1 VTTDASVAGAVP
13 ALEGRGVQ
21 RTVLPNGLTVL
32 SEHMPGVRSVAI
44 GAWVRAASLHE
55 APEKMGVSHFLEH
68 MVFKGSERRSA
79 RELALSLESLGGAL
93 DAYTGREH
101 TSFQARV
108 LDEHLPQAADVLFDL
123 MFRPALRDADLQ
135 LERGVI
141 LEEISMVDD
150 TPDDLVFEI
159 HNEVLWGG
167 HPFGYQILGTRETV
181 TALEVQD
188 LRALHERAYR
198 PSQVVVAAAGN
209 VTHEQLLDVLAA
221 TGWLALPA
229 GDPTRLI
236 VPAAVPAPPTD
247 RFVERDSQQ
256 MHLVFGNAVV
266 PYGDARRHP
275 LMLVNTLLG
284 GGMSSRLFQ
293 RVREELG
300 LAYSVHSF
308 QSFSVTAGSQGI
320 YVGCAPERA
329 DEAVRAVNAE
339 LMKIVEDGIP
349 DDELAMGKQQLKGQ
363 ITLSMESVT
372 SRMYRAA
379 AVDLYDEPYRPLD
392 EVLARV
398 DAITTGE
405 VRAVCRDF
413 YAPAGQTLVRL
424 GPAVRT

>member
-1 VTTDASVAGAVP
+1 MIDSSVAVAVP
-13 ALEGRGVQ
+13 VLIERGVQ

-32 SEHMPGVRSVAI
+32 SEHMPGVRSVAL

-55 APEKMGVSHFLEH
+55 TREKMGVSHFLEH

-79 RELALSLESLGGAL
+79 KELALALESLGGAL

-135 LERGVI
+135 LERSVI
-141 LEEISMVDD
+141 LEEIAMVDD

-159 HNEVLWGG
+159 HNEVLWGE
-167 HPFGYQILGTRETV
+167 HPFGYQILGTRDTV
-181 TALEVQD
+181 AALQVPD
-188 LRALHERAYR
+188 LRALHARAYR
-198 PSQVVVAAAGN
+198 PSQIVVAASGN
-209 VTHEQLLDVLAA
+209 VTHERLLDVMASVGWSDLAR
-221 TGWLALPA
+221 
-229 GDPTRLI
+229 GDDTRLV
-236 VPAAVPAPPTD
+236 VPPAVPARPTE
-247 RFVERDSQQ
+247 RRVERDSQQ
-256 MHLVFGNAVV
+256 MHLVFGNATV
-266 PYGDARRHP
+266 PYGDRRRHA
-275 LMLVNTLLG
+275 LMLVNTLFG

-293 RVREELG
+293 RVREELA

-308 QSFSVTAGSQGI
+308 QGFNATAGTQGI

-329 DEAVRAVNAE
+329 DEAVTAVNAE
-339 LMKIVEDGIP
+339 LQKLVEEGIP

-372 SRMYRAA
+372 ARMYRAA
-379 AVDLYDEPYRPLD
+379 AVELYDEPYRPLD

-398 DAITTGE
+398 DAIATGD

-413 YAPAGQTLVRL
+413 YSHETQTLVRL
-424 GPAVRT
+424 GPQQKV